1 MPGVDGKIYVNL
13 GDAYGDP
20 VNYTPKPY
28 SAKGELLVH
37 ELTHA
42 WQIHHASF
50 LSGFVC
56 QGIVNQANY
65 VVGQNVYEY
74 GPAGPPWSA
83 FNLEQQ
89 GAIVDQWF
97 GGDRLEALGRPASR
111 AAMDPNDPY
120 FDFIAK
126 NIRQGRP

>member
-13 GDAYGDP
+13 GDGYGDP
-20 VNYTPKPY
+20 VNYTASYPV
-28 SAKGELLVH
+28 KGQLLVH

-50 LSGFVC
+50 LPGFVC
-56 QGIVNQANY
+56 QGVVNQANY
-65 VVGQNVYEY
+65 IVGQNVYEY
-74 GPAGPPWSA
+74 GPPGPPWSA

-97 GGDRLEALGRPASR
+97 GGKRPAALGLPAPST
-111 AAMDPNDPY
+111 AMDPNDPY
-120 FDFIAK
+120 FGYIAN
-126 NIRQGRP
+126 NIRQGRT